1 MRTPVMSNTM
11 AKTFFNFTLSILAP
25 MATPIGV
32 DSVVRGVMQR
42 NPMRLRSP
50 NVPAGA
56 SVGVVPNEVVPRNG
70 ARAMLI

>member
-1 MRTPVMSNTM
+1 
-11 AKTFFNFTLSILAP
+11 
-25 MATPIGV
+25 MATPIGI
-32 DSVVRGVMQR
+32 DSAVRGVVQR
-42 NPMRLRSP
+42 NPMRLTGP